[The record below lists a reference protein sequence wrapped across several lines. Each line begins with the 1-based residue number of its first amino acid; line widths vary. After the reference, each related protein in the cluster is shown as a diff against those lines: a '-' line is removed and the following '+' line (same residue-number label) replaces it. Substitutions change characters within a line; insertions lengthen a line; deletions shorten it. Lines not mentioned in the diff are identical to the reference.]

1 VSDSPCNCIRNDR
14 GPSARNKTK
23 ILVQGIN
30 ENTIVFNDVDYFLKT
45 GVNKL
50 PQQGTI
56 TRFNGSKKVK
66 IAIPKDV
73 TIYAYDSPRTGKDFC
88 ISMATPDGK
97 LILKSTLTKPNFF
110 LGTACSPTSLT

>member
-1 VSDSPCNCIRNDR
+1 M
-14 GPSARNKTK
+14 
-23 ILVQGIN
+23 ILLATVYEIKEILAQGIN
-30 ENTIVFNDVDYFLKT
+30 ENTILVNDIDYFLKT

-50 PQQGTI
+50 PEQGTI

-66 IAIPKDV
+66 IVIPKGV
-73 TIYAYDSPRTGKDFC
+73 TIYVYDSPRTGENFC